1 MPEPVTGPDRGP
13 EDLPSG
19 RERLRRALVQPTR
32 RQIVVGLLLALVG
45 FAAVTQVRS
54 TQGDDTYAALRQQ
67 DLIDVLNGLAG
78 TTQRA
83 EAEIARLQDTRDDLQ
98 SDTSARQAALEQA
111 QGEVDTLNVL
121 AGLVPVTGPGIRIT
135 VTEETGEVE
144 VGSMIDAIQELRTDG
159 AEAIQFN
166 GEVRVIAQSS
176 FTDIVGGLEI
186 DGIEVQS
193 PYVIDVIGDPDVLAQ
208 AIDFPLGP
216 KAKLKRDGAEVE
228 VQRLTSLDIESVV
241 TPVQPEY
248 AQPDTGQ

>member
-1 MPEPVTGPDRGP
+1 MPESVGGPVEGPD
-13 EDLPSG
+13 ELPSG
-19 RERLRRALVQPTR
+19 RARLWHALAQPTR
-32 RQIVVGLLLALVG
+32 RQVVVGLLLALVG
-45 FAAVTQVRS
+45 FAAVTQVRA
-54 TQGDDTYAALRQQ
+54 TEVDDTYATLRQQ

-83 EAEIARLQDTRDDLQ
+83 EAEIARLQDTRDELQ
-98 SDTSARQAALEQA
+98 SVTSRRQAALEQA
-111 QGEVDTLNVL
+111 QGEVDTLSIL
-121 AGLVPVTGPGIRIT
+121 AGLVPVTGPGIRLT

-144 VGSMIDAIQELRTDG
+144 VGSMIDAIQELRTVG

-166 GEVRVIAQSS
+166 GEVRIIAQSS

-193 PYVIDVIGDPDVLAQ
+193 PYVIDVIGDPDVLSGAL
-208 AIDFPLGP
+208 DFALGP

-228 VQRLTSLDIESVV
+228 VQELSSLDIEAVR